1 MTRLPTGW
9 LLVKQMTLLGNLK
22 ALWPNISSPYAC
34 CPAVFADITASVRCL
49 PLHGEMP
56 LVQSTAFLWGSLVSC
71 NHHSTLYKPCMPFTF
86 PAQCSPECSASFL
99 FLSFSKSFEFA
110 HPWLIIYECIYLL
123 LTKLNFVCLFYVH
136 WNTANVFTFLV

>member
-9 LLVKQMTLLGNLK
+9 LLVRQMTLLGSLK
-22 ALWPNISSPYAC
+22 DLWPRMSSSYAC
-34 CPAVFADITASVRCL
+34 CPAVSAVLTASDHCL

-56 LVQSTAFLWGSLVSC
+56 LVQSTAFPWGSPLFC
-71 NHHSTLYKPCMPFTF
+71 NHHSMLYEPCMPFTF
-86 PAQCSPECSASFL
+86 PIQCSSSFL

-123 LTKLNFVCLFYVH
+123 LTKFNFVCLFYVQ
-136 WNTANVFTFLV
+136 